1 MTKSPERVR
10 QEAEWGMPSF
20 EEVASAP
27 VLVVTGPT
35 ATGKTRLAVEL
46 ARRFQGEIVSVDS
59 RQVYRGMDLGT
70 GKDREEY
77 GEGAEQVPAHL
88 LDVVEPGEN
97 FDCHRFGE
105 LARLAMRQIRGRGRL
120 PVLCG
125 GTPLYLAALL
135 DGYAMAGGPPDEEY
149 RRQLEALPEEELLA
163 LLRREAPPE
172 LLARTDTSQPR
183 RVIRALEIA
192 RSGEAGKAVPP
203 LRRALLLAPLY
214 SRAEVRERILQ
225 RLDARLAAGLVQE
238 VEGLLRQG
246 VSPEKLEWFGLEYRY
261 VGRFLSGS
269 LAWGEMHDQLVTQI
283 RRFAKRQDIWFRK
296 LEREGH
302 PIHWI
307 PRGDLFQAAS
317 LVRQFLSEP
326 PPLETGGGS
335 PLLPGGSPSAG
346 IP

>member
-105 LARLAMRQIRGRGRL
+105 LARLAMR
-120 PVLCG
+120 
-125 GTPLYLAALL
+125 
-135 DGYAMAGGPPDEEY
+135 
-149 RRQLEALPEEELLA
+149 
-163 LLRREAPPE
+163 
-172 LLARTDTSQPR
+172 
-183 RVIRALEIA
+183 
-192 RSGEAGKAVPP
+192 
-203 LRRALLLAPLY
+203 
-214 SRAEVRERILQ
+214 
-225 RLDARLAAGLVQE
+225 
-238 VEGLLRQG
+238 
-246 VSPEKLEWFGLEYRY
+246 
-261 VGRFLSGS
+261 
-269 LAWGEMHDQLVTQI
+269 
-283 RRFAKRQDIWFRK
+283 
-296 LEREGH
+296 
-302 PIHWI
+302 
-307 PRGDLFQAAS
+307 
-317 LVRQFLSEP
+317 
-326 PPLETGGGS
+326 
-335 PLLPGGSPSAG
+335 
-346 IP
+346 

>member
-1 MTKSPERVR
+1 MCS
-10 QEAEWGMPSF
+10 S
-20 EEVASAP
+20 
-27 VLVVTGPT
+27 
-35 ATGKTRLAVEL
+35 
-46 ARRFQGEIVSVDS
+46 
-59 RQVYRGMDLGT
+59 DL
-70 GKDREEY
+70 
-77 GEGAEQVPAHL
+77 
-88 LDVVEPGEN
+88 
-97 FDCHRFGE
+97 
-105 LARLAMRQIRGRGRL
+105 
-120 PVLCG
+120 
-125 GTPLYLAALL
+125 
-135 DGYAMAGGPPDEEY
+135 
-149 RRQLEALPEEELLA
+149 
-163 LLRREAPPE
+163 
-172 LLARTDTSQPR
+172 
-183 RVIRALEIA
+183 
-192 RSGEAGKAVPP
+192 
-203 LRRALLLAPLY
+203 
-214 SRAEVRERILQ
+214 
-225 RLDARLAAGLVQE
+225 LVQE

-307 PRGDLFQAAS
+307 PRGDLSQASS